1 MWIISS
7 LIQKSAI
14 VTTFQLLWS
23 SFFEHLVSQLAGQ
36 KVLQMGS
43 EQAQIIKGM
52 RNTAFS
58 IVMLILSW
66 PEVYFPGFGWLP
78 FEPTPSFANPMGS
91 QPVAE
96 TTETVQPAIEQ
107 PNESENMAETIS
119 SERSEVIP
127 SEETTLT
134 PAYKIVLFS
143 LGVCLSVLLFF
154 LLLFRK
160 SLRWTSYLI
169 YLHFF
174 ASTNTIAYQ
183 KLLNPLETLVP
194 RKPAESLQEYSLR
207 IEQEFK
213 LDLRFIRLTT
223 QYEAE
228 IYGRQADPVKFDK
241 KTYLEITHIIRKM
254 VYKKILTKG
263 SRFKK

>member
-1 MWIISS
+1 M
-7 LIQKSAI
+7 
-14 VTTFQLLWS
+14 
-23 SFFEHLVSQLAGQ
+23 
-36 KVLQMGS
+36 
-43 EQAQIIKGM
+43 
-52 RNTAFS
+52 
-58 IVMLILSW
+58 
-66 PEVYFPGFGWLP
+66 
-78 FEPTPSFANPMGS
+78 
-91 QPVAE
+91 
-96 TTETVQPAIEQ
+96 
-107 PNESENMAETIS
+107 
-119 SERSEVIP
+119 
-127 SEETTLT
+127 
-134 PAYKIVLFS
+134 
-143 LGVCLSVLLFF
+143 CLSVLLFF

-207 IEQEFK
+207 IEQ
-213 LDLRFIRLTT
+213 
-223 QYEAE
+223 YEAE

>member
-1 MWIISS
+1 
-7 LIQKSAI
+7 
-14 VTTFQLLWS
+14 
-23 SFFEHLVSQLAGQ
+23 
-36 KVLQMGS
+36 
-43 EQAQIIKGM
+43 
-52 RNTAFS
+52 
-58 IVMLILSW
+58 
-66 PEVYFPGFGWLP
+66 
-78 FEPTPSFANPMGS
+78 MGS

-241 KTYLEITHIIRKM
+241 KPI
-254 VYKKILTKG
+254 
-263 SRFKK
+263 

>member
-1 MWIISS
+1 M
-7 LIQKSAI
+7 
-14 VTTFQLLWS
+14 VVLLRTLGIPARWT
-23 SFFEHLVSQLAGQ
+23 
-36 KVLQMGS
+36 
-43 EQAQIIKGM
+43 KGFTNGL
-52 RNTAFS
+52 RTGTDNQGNEEYS
-58 IVMLILSW
+58 ILNSHAHSW

-127 SEETTLT
+127 SEEITLT

-241 KTYLEITHIIRKM
+241 KTYLEITHIIRKT